1 MIIAEIGLNH
11 MGIEEYAEYYV
22 NQLLKTSVDAITF
35 QIREPAFY
43 LRKERKDLVLDIELY
58 HKLSNKIKRQGKSFG
73 LALSD
78 ISLLSTLDKSV
89 DFYKIL
95 SKDFN
100 NEFIKEFTETTEKPI
115 FASTGLSS
123 IENIRLLTEQISP
136 ENNARISLIH
146 TQLSHDIS
154 DVNLDS
160 ILKLRDLARNS
171 VSFGNHCEDSRV
183 CFMSLPY
190 KPHSIFVYVKGNE
203 NLEYPDNEHALQ
215 LNDFGIFCEDMKKLM
230 NAVGDGDKKE
240 MTNQIR
246 GQK

>member
-11 MGIEEYAEYYV
+11 MGAAAYAEHYV

-35 QIREPAFY
+35 QIREPDFY
-43 LRKERKDLVLDIELY
+43 LRKERKDLTLDTELY
-58 HKLSNKIKRQGKSFG
+58 HKLSNKIKSQGKSFG

-78 ISLLSTLDKSV
+78 ISLLSALDKSV

-100 NEFIKEFTETTEKPI
+100 NEFIKEFLEATEKPI
-115 FASTGLSS
+115 FISTGLNSLES
-123 IENIRLLTEQISP
+123 IRLLTEKTTP
-136 ENNARISLIH
+136 EDNARISLIH
-146 TQLSHDIS
+146 TQLSHDVS
-154 DVNLDS
+154 DVNLSS
-160 ILKLRDLARNS
+160 ILKLKDITCNS
-171 VSFGNHCEDSRV
+171 VSFGNHCEDFRV

-190 KPHSIFVYVKGNE
+190 NPHSIFVYVKGNE
-203 NLEYPDNEHALQ
+203 NLEYPDNKHALQ
-215 LNDFGIFCEDMKKLM
+215 LSDFGIFCEDMKNLRS
-230 NAVGDGDKKE
+230 AIGDGDKKE